1 MSIKLKRIQDE
12 ALKQSLTDAQGELRA
27 GDYASVVRRSSDA
40 YVDLLR
46 RKPEMLKGAMGM
58 RHIMFFPRL
67 GAHLI
72 MESDGLPAV
81 VYDREKFTFSEAV
94 TYWEFAVDSIAREG
108 L

>member
-1 MSIKLKRIQDE
+1 MSAKLDRIQDA
-12 ALKQSLTDAQGELRA
+12 ALKQSLADARGDLRA
-27 GDYASVVRRSSDA
+27 GNYASVVHRAADA

-46 RKPEMLKGAMGM
+46 RKPEMLKGPMGM

-72 MESDGLPAV
+72 MESDGIPSV
-81 VYDREKFTFSEAV
+81 VYDREKFTFAEAV
-94 TYWEFAVDSIAREG
+94 TYWEFAVDSLAREG

>member
-1 MSIKLKRIQDE
+1 MSVKLDRIQDP

-27 GDYASVVRRSSDA
+27 GNYPAVVHRASDA
-40 YVDLLR
+40 YVELLR

-72 MESDGLPAV
+72 MEAGGQPAV
-81 VYDREKFTFSEAV
+81 VYDREKFTFAEAV
-94 TYWEFAVDSIAREG
+94 TYWEFAVDSLAREG
-108 L
+108 V

>member
-1 MSIKLKRIQDE
+1 MSIKLKRIQDD
-12 ALKQSLTDAQGELRA
+12 ALKQSLTDAQGELRD
-27 GDYASVVRRSSDA
+27 GDYASVVHRSSDA
-40 YVDLLR
+40 YVELLR

-72 MESDGLPAV
+72 MESDRLPAV

>member
-12 ALKQSLTDAQGELRA
+12 TLKQSLTDAQSALRG
-27 GDYASVVRRSSDA
+27 GDYVSVVHRSSDA
-40 YVDLLR
+40 YVELLR

>member
-1 MSIKLKRIQDE
+1 MSIKLKRIQDDV
-12 ALKQSLTDAQGELRA
+12 LKQSLTHAQAELR
-27 GDYASVVRRSSDA
+27 GGHYASVVRRWSDA
-40 YVDLLR
+40 YVELLR

-72 MESDGLPAV
+72 MESDGRPAV

>member
-1 MSIKLKRIQDE
+1 MSAKLARIQDVD
-12 ALKQSLTDAQGELRA
+12 LKQSLADAQSDLRS
-27 GDYASVVRRSSDA
+27 GNYPGVVHRAADA
-40 YVDLLR
+40 YVELLR

-72 MESDGLPAV
+72 MEADGSPTV
-81 VYDREKFTFSEAV
+81 VYDREKFTFAEAV
-94 TYWEFAVDSIAREG
+94 TYWEFAVDSLAREG

>member
-12 ALKQSLTDAQGELRA
+12 ALKQSLTDAQGSLRD
-27 GDYASVVRRSSDA
+27 GDYASVVHRSSDA
-40 YVDLLR
+40 YVELLR

>member
-12 ALKQSLTDAQGELRA
+12 ALKQSLTDAQGSLRD
-27 GDYASVVRRSSDA
+27 GDYASVVHRSSDA
-40 YVDLLR
+40 YVELLR

-72 MESDGLPAV
+72 MEADGLPAV

>member
-12 ALKQSLTDAQGELRA
+12 ALKQSLTDAQGSLRD

-40 YVDLLR
+40 YVELLR

>member
-12 ALKQSLTDAQGELRA
+12 ALKQSLTDAQGELRG
-27 GDYASVVRRSSDA
+27 GDYTSVVRRSSDA
-40 YVDLLR
+40 YVELLR

>member
-1 MSIKLKRIQDE
+1 MSAKLDRIQDVSIR
-12 ALKQSLTDAQGELRA
+12 QSLSDAQGDLRA
-27 GDYASVVRRSSDA
+27 GNYPAVVHRASDA
-40 YVDLLR
+40 YVELLR
-46 RKPEMLKGAMGM
+46 RKPEMLKGPMGM

-72 MESDGLPAV
+72 MESDGSPAV

-94 TYWEFAVDSIAREG
+94 TYWEFAVDSVSREG

>member
-1 MSIKLKRIQDE
+1 MSIKLNRIQDE
-12 ALKQSLTDAQGELRA
+12 VLKQSLTDAQGELRD
-27 GDYASVVRRSSDA
+27 GDYASVVHRSSDA
-40 YVDLLR
+40 YVELLR

>member
-1 MSIKLKRIQDE
+1 MSAKLDRIQDSN
-12 ALKQSLTDAQGELRA
+12 LRQSLTDAQSDLRA
-27 GDYASVVRRSSDA
+27 GNYGSVVHRASDA
-40 YVDLLR
+40 YVELLR
-46 RKPEMLKGAMGM
+46 RKPEMLKGPMGM

-72 MESDGLPAV
+72 MENDGAPAV

-94 TYWEFAVDSIAREG
+94 TYWEFAVDSLAREG

>member
-1 MSIKLKRIQDE
+1 MSAKLKRIQDE
-12 ALKQSLTDAQGELRA
+12 SLKSSLTDAQGDLRA
-27 GDYASVVRRSSDA
+27 GNYRSAVHRASDA
-40 YVDLLR
+40 YVELLK

-72 MESDGLPAV
+72 MEPDGQPAV
-81 VYDREKFTFSEAV
+81 VYDRDKFTFAEAV

>member
-1 MSIKLKRIQDE
+1 MSAKLKRIQDE
-12 ALKQSLTDAQGELRA
+12 ALKQSLTDAQADLRA
-27 GDYASVVRRSSDA
+27 GNYPSVVQRASDA
-40 YVDLLR
+40 YVELLR

-67 GAHLI
+67 GAHLV

-81 VYDREKFTFSEAV
+81 VYDREKFTFAEAV
-94 TYWEFAVDSIAREG
+94 TYWEFAVDCIAREG

>member
-1 MSIKLKRIQDE
+1 MSAKLNRIQDE
-12 ALKQSLTDAQGELRA
+12 ALKQSLTDAQGDLRA
-27 GDYASVVRRSSDA
+27 GNYPAVVHRASDA
-40 YVDLLR
+40 YVELLR
-46 RKPEMLKGAMGM
+46 RKPEMLQGAMGM

-72 MESDGLPAV
+72 MESDGSPTV
-81 VYDREKFTFSEAV
+81 VYDREKFTFAEAV

>member
-1 MSIKLKRIQDE
+1 MSAKLNRIQDE
-12 ALKQSLTDAQGELRA
+12 ALKQSLIDAQGDLRA
-27 GDYASVVRRSSDA
+27 ANYASVVHLASDA
-40 YVDLLR
+40 YVELLR

-72 MESDGLPAV
+72 IESDGLPAV
-81 VYDREKFTFSEAV
+81 VYDREKFTFAEAV

>member
-12 ALKQSLTDAQGELRA
+12 ALKESLTDAQGSLRA
-27 GDYASVVRRSSDA
+27 GDYADVVHRSSDA
-40 YVDLLR
+40 YVALLR

-81 VYDREKFTFSEAV
+81 VYDRDKFTFSEAV

>member
-1 MSIKLKRIQDE
+1 MSAKLERIQD
-12 ALKQSLTDAQGELRA
+12 AAIKQSLTHAQGDLRA
-27 GDYASVVRRSSDA
+27 GNYPAVVHRSSDA
-40 YVDLLR
+40 YVELLK

-72 MESDGLPAV
+72 MEADGSPAV
-81 VYDREKFTFSEAV
+81 VYDREKFTFAEAV
-94 TYWEFAVDSIAREG
+94 TYWEFAVDSLAREG